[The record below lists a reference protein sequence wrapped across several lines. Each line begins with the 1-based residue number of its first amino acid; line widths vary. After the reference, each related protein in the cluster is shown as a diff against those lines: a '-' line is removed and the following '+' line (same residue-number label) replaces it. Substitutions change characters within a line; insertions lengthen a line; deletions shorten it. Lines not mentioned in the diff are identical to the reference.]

1 MRQLALHFAAIFLCC
16 LTVGC
21 PEDAAI
27 DIGASTSDANASADV
42 TVETDTQ
49 SVEDTYEPDLCAEV
63 DCGAFG
69 RCIDGDC
76 SCDAGFE
83 LLEGTCQDIDE
94 CLGDNGD
101 CGDATFWACTNT
113 EGAFSCSDI
122 DECATENGGCADN
135 ARCINLAGT
144 APECV
149 CNPGF
154 IEAPNGTCVITP
166 ECLFVSC
173 SVNGPNS
180 YCEAG
185 ECVCKPGYA
194 FDTYEWCIDV
204 NECITDNGGCGDSAY
219 WSCQNSKG
227 SFTCKDKDECL
238 TNNGGCGENAQCS
251 NIEGAAPECSCK
263 PGFLYNPDGQCV
275 PTPECLFI
283 ECGAQ
288 ASCVG
293 GVCECNS
300 GFAADTNGTCQD
312 INECSDNNGGCG
324 DATTSTCTNTDG
336 SYQCDCIDG
345 YSLENGIC
353 ENTACALSSWPSMA
367 ANGCKNLAGADLA
380 GASLNSIDLTNVD
393 FTGAIL
399 NLANL
404 SSSDLSGSN
413 LTSANV
419 NQANLTDSIL
429 AGANLENAELNA
441 ADLTNANF
449 TGANLT
455 SASLSDANI
464 SNANFSN
471 AILTGVIS
479 VGLTG
484 TPAVLPNGWY
494 IENGS
499 LVEDAP

>member
-1 MRQLALHFAAIFLCC
+1 MRQTTATPVLFLCI
-16 LTVGC
+16 LLAGC
-21 PEDAAI
+21 PEDPETTSG
-27 DIGASTSDANASADV
+27 DSTMRTDV
-42 TVETDTQ
+42 TQDATPVTDI
-49 SVEDTYEPDLCAEV
+49 SEPEEPVPGDACDSIE
-63 DCGAFG
+63 CGTHG
-69 RCIDGDC
+69 RCIEGSC
-76 SCDAGFE
+76 VCDAGFI
-83 LLEGTCQDIDE
+83 LTDTTCQDIDE
-94 CLGDNGD
+94 CLDDNGG
-101 CGDATFWACTNT
+101 CGDATFWTCTNT
-113 EGAFSCSDI
+113 IGAFVCEDI
-122 DECATENGGCADN
+122 DECVTENGECDEN
-135 ARCINLAGT
+135 ARCINLAGE

-154 IEAPNGTCVITP
+154 IEDPKGICIVTP
-166 ECLFVSC
+166 DCLFVSC
-173 SVNGPNS
+173 SINGPNS

-185 ECVCKPGYA
+185 ECVCKTGYA
-194 FDTYEWCIDV
+194 FDTYDWCIDI
-204 NECITDNGGCGDSAY
+204 NECMTGNGGCGDSTY
-219 WSCQNSKG
+219 WQCKNSPG
-227 SFTCKDKDECL
+227 SFTCQDKNECL
-238 TNNGGCGENAQCS
+238 VNNGGCGENAQCS

-449 TGANLT
+449 TDANLT

-484 TPAVLPNGWY
+484 SPAVLPDGWY

-499 LVEDAP
+499 LVENAP